1 MEGDRDVTQLAE
13 SDPPTNGSAVDG
25 AGVVVPKAATGA
37 LTVSMDGQHVWSF
50 RPPLDGRPRGDSWFV
65 PWPPLL
71 VPYLNGATH
80 VQVVD
85 FATEH
90 VYVDEEVVLGE
101 SKGDTRIAVLDK
113 NGNPLAVNKAGTLSR
128 AFMATDAAA
137 RAEIVE
143 GTRKILDDLHE
154 AGAAAYLN
162 YGALLGAVRNGKM
175 IGHDSDA
182 DVCYLSDHD
191 SPVDII
197 LESYRIE
204 RAMRA
209 KGYSTFRMSAADFK
223 VALVLSSG
231 REEDVDVFVAFFVG
245 DRFFQL
251 GNRSGKMKRE
261 SIVPLGTIELEGVTF
276 PAPADP
282 EAMMAFLYGPSWRE
296 PDPSFRYADP
306 ADGVRRLNGWLRGFR
321 TEQPKWNR
329 WYLAHGKNLPR
340 HGSLFASWVRSRIPD
355 DAVVADLGCGF
366 GRDTVFFASEG
377 HQVVAFDCA
386 PEARANTADRLE
398 EKGLS
403 GDVRRIQ
410 ANELRGVML
419 EGTALALGPQP
430 VVLYARQLINAFD
443 DTARQNIFRLA
454 RMVGGSLFV
463 EFSTGEGHILPEGLV
478 GRIDPD
484 YVVRQASGFGGRVVE
499 RSDGPGTGMFDQ
511 PDHSMTRL
519 HLTFQKETDV

>member
-1 MEGDRDVTQLAE
+1 MASG
-13 SDPPTNGSAVDG
+13 PAVDG
-25 AGVVVPKAATGA
+25 AGVVVPLDAEGA

-50 RPPLDGRPRGDSWFV
+50 RPSLDGRQRDGAWFV
-65 PWPPLL
+65 AWPPLL
-71 VPYLNGATH
+71 VPYLNGAAH

-85 FATEH
+85 FASGK
-90 VYVDEEVVLGE
+90 VFVDEEVVLGE
-101 SKGDTRIAVLDK
+101 SKGDTRVSVLDK

-128 AFMATDAAA
+128 VFLATDASA
-137 RAEIVE
+137 RAEIIE
-143 GTRKILDDLHE
+143 GTKQILDDLHE
-154 AGAAAYLN
+154 AGAAAYLC

-175 IGHDSDA
+175 IGHDSDT
-182 DVCYLSDHD
+182 DVCYLSDHE

-197 LESYRIE
+197 LESYRLE

-209 KGYSTFRMSAADFK
+209 KGYSTFRMSGADFK
-223 VALVLSSG
+223 VALVLESG

-251 GNRSGKMKRE
+251 GNRSGRMKRS
-261 SIVPLGTIELEGVTF
+261 SITPLGTIELEGVTF
-276 PAPADP
+276 PAPAEP
-282 EAMMAFLYGPSWRE
+282 EAMMAFLYGPQWRE

-306 ADGVRRLNGWLRGFR
+306 LDGVRRLNGWLRGFR

-340 HGSLFASWVRSRIPD
+340 HGSLFASWVRSRIPE

-377 HQVVAFDCA
+377 HRVVAFDCA
-386 PEARANTADRLE
+386 PAARQRTTERLE
-398 EKGLS
+398 EEGLT

-419 EGTALALGPQP
+419 EGTALALGEQP
-430 VVLYARQLINAFD
+430 VVLYARQLINSFD
-443 DTARQNIFRLA
+443 DTARQNIFRLG
-454 RMVGGSLFV
+454 RMVGGSMFV
-463 EFSTGEGHILPEGLV
+463 EFSTGEGHLLPEGLM

-484 YVVRQASGFGGRVVE
+484 YVVRQAASFGGALVE
-499 RSDGPGTGMFDQ
+499 RSDGPGTGMFDE

-519 HLTFQKETDV
+519 HLTFQKESHV

>member
-1 MEGDRDVTQLAE
+1 MTLAE
-13 SDPPTNGSAVDG
+13 SEPPVDGSAVDG
-25 AGVVVPKAATGA
+25 AGVVVPQAASGA

-50 RPPLDGRPRGDSWFV
+50 RPSLDGGLRDDAWFV

-85 FATEH
+85 FASGH

-101 SKGDTRIAVLDK
+101 SKGDSRVSVLDR

-128 AFMATDAAA
+128 AFLATDASA
-137 RAEIVE
+137 RAEIIE
-143 GTRKILDDLHE
+143 GTKRILDDLLE
-154 AGAAAYLN
+154 AGAAAYLC
-162 YGALLGAVRNGKM
+162 YGALLGAVRNGQM
-175 IGHDSDA
+175 IGHDSDT
-182 DVCYLSDHD
+182 DVCYLSDHE

-204 RAMRA
+204 RSMRA

-223 VALVLSSG
+223 VALPLAGG
-231 REEDVDVFVAFFVG
+231 REEDVDVFAAFFVG

-251 GNRSGKMKRE
+251 GNRSGAMRRE

-276 PAPADP
+276 PAPAEP
-282 EAMMAFLYGPSWRE
+282 VAMMAFLYGPSWRD

-306 ADGVRRLNGWLRGFR
+306 LDGVRRLNGWLRGFR

-355 DAVVADLGCGF
+355 DALVVDLGCGF

-377 HQVVAFDCA
+377 HPVVAYDCA
-386 PEARANTADRLE
+386 PEARRNTSERLE
-398 EKGLS
+398 ESGLS
-403 GDVRRIQ
+403 GDVRRLQ

-419 EGTALALGPQP
+419 EGTALAIGQQP
-430 VVLYARQLINAFD
+430 VVLYARQLINSFD
-443 DTARQNIFRLA
+443 DTARQNIFRVA

-463 EFSTGEGHILPEGLV
+463 EFSTGEGHLLPEGLM

-484 YVVRQASGFGGRVVE
+484 YVVVQAATFGGRVVE

-511 PDHSMTRL
+511 PDPSMTRL
-519 HLTFQKETDV
+519 HLTFQKESHV